1 MRDLGLP
8 QDGQPETAQPKKIE
22 INSFDELPEEIRKE
36 IEGFRDKIAAMV
48 KECRLKMDDPE
59 TVEAHFLSL
68 MTYMAFQCFQLKNV
82 VSQLEMH
89 HMAIPDLAKAIEGK
103 ADKFSW

>member
-8 QDGQPETAQPKKIE
+8 QDGQPETAAQEDRGQFIRR
-22 INSFDELPEEIRKE
+22 IARRDRKE
-36 IEGFRDKIAAMV
+36 IEGFETNRGYGQGVSA
-48 KECRLKMDDPE
+48 ENGRS

-82 VSQLEMH
+82 VNQLEMH
-89 HMAIPDLAKAIEGK
+89 HIAIPDLAKAIEGK